1 MANGRPRRTAFQL
14 VLGICPLLI
23 ALLWLVGVARFRAYE
38 LTGREWA
45 AVVAVGFALHLLS
58 RRALRPRPLP
68 VLPATASPNALAALA
83 ASVLA
88 CIAAVVG
95 GVLEWLVEPSR
106 PSEVSWPLRTTWHAA
121 CAFGA
126 SYCTFL
132 ARLQQ
137 ALARQ
142 SAPKV

>member
-1 MANGRPRRTAFQL
+1 MATTRAPLFVL

-23 ALLWLVGVARFRAYE
+23 ALLWLVGVAKFRQYE
-38 LTGREWA
+38 LSLREWSA
-45 AVVAVGFALHLLS
+45 IVAVGFVLHLLS

-68 VLPATASPNALAALA
+68 PLPETANPNALAALA

-95 GVLEWLVEPSR
+95 GVLEWVVEPAR

-121 CAFGA
+121 CAFAA

-132 ARLQQ
+132 GRLHQ
-137 ALARQ
+137 ALARRRE
-142 SAPKV
+142 PKP